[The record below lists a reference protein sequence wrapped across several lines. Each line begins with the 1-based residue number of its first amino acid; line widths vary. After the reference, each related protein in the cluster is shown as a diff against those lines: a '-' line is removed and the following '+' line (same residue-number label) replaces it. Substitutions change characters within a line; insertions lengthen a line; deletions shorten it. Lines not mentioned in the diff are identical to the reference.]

1 MLVLEKIKKKTDKL
15 FCIPGNAGISEIA
28 LCKEINLNNK
38 KDILN
43 FCKKKNIELVV
54 IGPEEYLANGLSDFL
69 IKIKLILLDQIKKHR
84 GWKAQSLSQKSF

>member
-1 MLVLEKIKKKTDKL
+1 MLVLEKIKKTDKL

-28 LCKEINLNNK
+28 LCEEINLNNK

-43 FCKKKNIELVV
+43 FCKKNIELVV